1 MSIVKKYMGLDGID
15 ELRQFFIEN
24 GTLKRYK
31 KDEFF
36 IRRGQNNNS
45 IGLIVGGGFR
55 FVGYSS
61 EGKEQIMGYS
71 FENDFA
77 VDYAT
82 FQIQTPSLID
92 IQSITDSDVL
102 YLSYNGFNTFFEN
115 SGVSDLRSKIAE
127 CLLHD
132 ISVRLL
138 SMYCDSP
145 GERYTKLIARNPD
158 LLRLVSLK
166 EIASLIKIT
175 PETLSRIR
183 KKLRALDLNQEY

>member
-36 IRRGQNNNS
+36 IRRGQNNNC

-92 IQSITDSDVL
+92 IQSITDSDVM
-102 YLSYNGFNTFFEN
+102 YLTYNGFNTFFEN

-145 GERYTKLIARNPD
+145 GERYT
-158 LLRLVSLK
+158 
-166 EIASLIKIT
+166 
-175 PETLSRIR
+175 
-183 KKLRALDLNQEY
+183 